1 MIIIY
6 FFKISKFIVSDYQI
20 NAVFPKIKK
29 CIFGQK
35 PKFKKNYFFKW
46 WWASILAIPTPT
58 EKIFFSKFW
67 CLTKTLLALIGN
79 GAYGANLAKLMW
91 THVHI
96 CFWMAKY
103 RKPKSFKQPFFDWI
117 KITDFFIAKLTVFW
131 SHFSLPKNDQ
141 FCY

>member
-1 MIIIY
+1 M
-6 FFKISKFIVSDYQI
+6 
-20 NAVFPKIKK
+20 FPNLTNK
-29 CIFGQK
+29 
-35 PKFKKNYFFKW
+35 
-46 WWASILAIPTPT
+46 L
-58 EKIFFSKFW
+58 KIFATCCLSANPLFEVQIVIHLICWPFAWNSSKCVHCNLSKKKSPQKHTTYFVY
-67 CLTKTLLALIGN
+67 TPLLALIGN